1 MIRLIADENI
11 SCRLKE
17 MLPAWKVLPVNEIK
31 QRERLTDFRIWQYA
45 RVNQYLILT
54 LDEEFWDL
62 QNLNSFPPKIIWL
75 RTGNTNTEAIAGLLL
90 KFEDSIKQFISDAS
104 TGILE
109 MYL

>member
-11 SCRLKE
+11 SWRLKE
-17 MLPAWKVLPVNEIK
+17 LLPAWKILPVNEVK
-31 QRERLTDFRIWQYA
+31 QRERLIDFKIWQYA

-75 RTGNTNTEAIAGLLL
+75 RTGNSNTAAIASLLL
-90 KFEDSIKQFISDAS
+90 KSEDLIKQFVGDGES
-104 TGILE
+104 GILE
-109 MYL
+109 LYL